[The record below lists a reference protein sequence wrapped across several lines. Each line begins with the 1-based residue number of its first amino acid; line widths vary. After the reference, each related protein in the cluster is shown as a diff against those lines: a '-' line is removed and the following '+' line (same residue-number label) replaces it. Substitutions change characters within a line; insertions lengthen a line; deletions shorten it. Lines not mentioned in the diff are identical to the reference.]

1 MEWKYLKE
9 TLDKNIQLSS
19 MWKWVIKTK
28 SELNILIS
36 FKKFLQ

>member
-28 SELNILIS
+28 SELNTLIS